1 MPTKIK
7 SKSKKIKISKSPKIS
22 EAVSAKRSKKPN
34 PKKSAAKK
42 TSAKFTGA
50 ITPVK
55 ALKRMVIAVNPVRKG
70 GAKNKEAGL
79 HSSPTRGLGLS
90 NGVNAIMPEKK
101 SEEAAAPKLKEETKA
116 EIVLKS
122 ISQEEKADK
131 NIAGGRE
138 NGRLDNI
145 AQNLDERL
153 SRTLEKPR
161 DEKQAESKYSP
172 LAPDARNEL
181 SAIKNLEV
189 NKIINIKESRA
200 DKVNAVDKELAEKT
214 AGKDRS
220 IAVYRKIAYSFII
233 LTVMLLA
240 AIFYFSFVKVTITVL
255 PKQESLNSNLI
266 VDILDKDK
274 GTAAGGAVPGE
285 VKQAEIEQSKIYAA
299 SGIETV
305 GEEVTGKITVINDYN
320 RSQQLVAATRF
331 LSPDNKL
338 FRLKNTITVP
348 AGGQVEADV
357 YADEVNPE
365 MAIAAAHFIIPGLW
379 AGLQDKIYGESKEP
393 MEYSQQVKK
402 YIQQAD
408 IETAVKDLR
417 ESLLEKAKVE
427 IGENYKDYS
436 RVIYDIDN
444 NSISQEVGGKV
455 GEEKDE
461 FPVTMKTNVIAVAFN
476 EDDIFKLAEQKL
488 NSILSDDKKL
498 LQFGKDNISYGLNGY
513 NINQGSASLNA
524 SFSGKITA
532 REGADIVERDKIL
545 GLSREQ
551 LDAYL
556 KNMPEIADYE
566 IKFYPSFINKVPNLA
581 DRIEIEIRD

>member
-7 SKSKKIKISKSPKIS
+7 VKKINPPAGGRKSAKPGKAVLIKKQSKKLEPE
-22 EAVSAKRSKKPN
+22 EAPAPE
-34 PKKSAAKK
+34 P
-42 TSAKFTGA
+42 
-50 ITPVK
+50 
-55 ALKRMVIAVNPVRKG
+55 
-70 GAKNKEAGL
+70 KEA
-79 HSSPTRGLGLS
+79 
-90 NGVNAIMPEKK
+90 
-101 SEEAAAPKLKEETKA
+101 TKA

-122 ISQEEKADK
+122 ISQEEKA
-131 NIAGGRE
+131 
-138 NGRLDNI
+138 
-145 AQNLDERL
+145 
-153 SRTLEKPR
+153 
-161 DEKQAESKYSP
+161 
-172 LAPDARNEL
+172 PDAQNEL

-189 NKIINIKESRA
+189 NKIINIKEPQV

-240 AIFYFSFVKVTITVL
+240 AIFYFSFVKVTITIL
-255 PKQESLNSNLI
+255 PKQEAINSNLI

-274 GTAAGGAVPGE
+274 GTAAGGAVTGE
-285 VKQAEIEQSKIYAA
+285 VKQAEIEQSKTYAG

-305 GEEVTGKITVINDYN
+305 GEEVKGKIIVFNNYN
-320 RSQQLVAATRF
+320 RSQQLVATTRF

-348 AGGQVEADV
+348 AGGRVEADV

-393 MEYSQQVKK
+393 MEYSRKVKR

-444 NSISQEVGGKV
+444 NSISREVGGKV

-461 FPVTMKTNVIAVAFN
+461 FPVTMKTNVIVVAFN
-476 EDDIFKLAEQKL
+476 EDDIFKLAQQKL

-498 LQFGKDNISYGLNGY
+498 AEFGKDNISYGLNGY

-551 LDAYL
+551 LDVYL

-581 DRIEIEIRD
+581 DRIEIEIKNNF